1 MLPTKRFDSRLLSS
15 REVKSNQN
23 QKNPDDDDVNKTTTV
38 DYEASLREHGTTY
51 SKSNEEGNQM
61 MLAFSLQQLR
71 QKAAKMNYMY
81 KNNASR
87 NEGAKKRKR
96 LALRLI
102 QSNFQDREIGRV
114 ASRFVAVAN
123 GRADNE
129 NKKISCSLRALQS
142 TNGRNWLDKFSMVW
156 RSKLEDQTPMASK
169 KRQYTL
175 R

>member
-1 MLPTKRFDSRLLSS
+1 MIVGYSPQER
-15 REVKSNQN
+15 SNQI
-23 QKNPDDDDVNKTTTV
+23 KTKKIHDDDDVNKTTTV

-61 MLAFSLQQLR
+61 MLAFSLRQLLR

-156 RSKLEDQTPMASK
+156 RSKLENQTPMASK